1 MKARELIAIG
11 PVNGWAEYTPMTRK
25 GSKLTV
31 GWMLRLEIDDHAI
44 EGWGATQDEAKFML
58 EETARQW
65 LKDTNQRP
73 VIA

>member
-1 MKARELIAIG
+1 MKARELIAVG
-11 PVNGWAEYTPMTRK
+11 PVNGWAEYIPMTAK
-25 GSKLTV
+25 GSKLTI

-44 EGWGATQDEAKFML
+44 EGWGNTQDEARFML

-65 LKDTNQRP
+65 LKNTNLRP